1 MQHKYLNTFLVIFL
15 FYTITTSLHF
25 TERSQNVP
33 ECPQY
38 CHHEGVVSFR
48 DTVGADHV
56 AEWCY
61 QDLANTFAWLIHDV
75 RKKQTL
81 KHRSTQQEAL

>member
-1 MQHKYLNTFLVIFL
+1 MEQLTAGLCVWRAATVQSSNNISHDKKNDMQHKYLNTFLVIFL

-38 CHHEGVVSFR
+38 SHHEGVVSFR

-56 AEWCY
+56 AE
-61 QDLANTFAWLIHDV
+61 
-75 RKKQTL
+75 
-81 KHRSTQQEAL
+81 